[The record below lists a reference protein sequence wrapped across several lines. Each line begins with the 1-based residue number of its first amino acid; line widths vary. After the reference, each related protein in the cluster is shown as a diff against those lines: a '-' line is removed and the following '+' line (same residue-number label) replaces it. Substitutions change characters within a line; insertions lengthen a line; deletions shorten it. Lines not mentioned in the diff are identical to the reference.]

1 MRKLGVLIAC
11 LLAVGPAAAQSDEY
25 QAEDSYSEAPADTGV
40 ADEYGATED
49 AGVAEDV
56 ALADDPGVAEGDE
69 LPADVA
75 DQTEAPADEYVA
87 EPESGAPDAAAE
99 GGEAPAGNSMSDL
112 REQTADEPAE
122 SGSVAS
128 DDYAS
133 DSYGGDQAE
142 EEDEPTQLDIGADYV
157 WTTASFSNPGLKADF
172 GGERFDSNMYR
183 VRAGMRL
190 FEKMGLEVHYGTGN
204 TDEEDLEADEY
215 STEQFY
221 GVYLVPTGVLFN
233 VLEVGAAIGY
243 AHTELARPG
252 ASEDLDGR
260 CSPARRWRCASAVAV
275 RSTARRT
282 RRASTAI
289 TPACASIS
297 RSDARPVA
305 AIRAAS
311 AALMRSEG
319 RSGQTVGDRYNAP
332 PAPKWRNR

>member
-112 REQTADEPAE
+112 MEQTADEPAE

-142 EEDEPTQLDIGADYV
+142 EEDEPTQLYIGADYV

-172 GGERFDSNMYR
+172 GGDRFDSSMYR

-252 ASEDLDGR
+252 ASEDLDGASFGVNFEVPLFTGEALALR
-260 CSPARRWRCASAVAV
+260 IGGGGTVYRAQNSARVYGYHAGV
-275 RSTARRT
+275 R
-282 RRASTAI
+282 I
-289 TPACASIS
+289 DFKI
-297 RSDARPVA
+297 
-305 AIRAAS
+305 
-311 AALMRSEG
+311 
-319 RSGQTVGDRYNAP
+319 
-332 PAPKWRNR
+332 